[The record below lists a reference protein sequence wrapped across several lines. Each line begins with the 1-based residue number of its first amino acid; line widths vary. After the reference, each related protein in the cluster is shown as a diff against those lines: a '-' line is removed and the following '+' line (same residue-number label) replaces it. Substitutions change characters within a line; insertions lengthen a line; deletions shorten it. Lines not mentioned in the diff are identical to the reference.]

1 MKKRF
6 DDKEYKSLK
15 LSEEE
20 KDAIRSYTGLFHE
33 IINNILEP
41 GIDNEKDFYKKS
53 CLNEYDSETIERAIR
68 TITQLYSALYKNLIQ
83 EGDFKENKYAC
94 AYRGTT
100 VQDVSRL
107 EKNEQTYR
115 FTSATYDEDMA
126 SGYFSLN
133 WDNPASMKLDI
144 RQGVPYIYLSRAL
157 EEYGNNW
164 EKEIILAPFLKLESI
179 QKRMSIK
186 IDKTSGANYLKRY
199 WITLSKQELPEISE
213 EEEQELET
221 YLIKTA
227 KDQYSRIIEVLT
239 SGDII
244 YEKQEVWEI
253 RLKSARR
260 WLSEAKSEQEKKS
273 AREDIK
279 YIMEELERA
288 ERETKENGEQNE
300 QLLKQIEEWKGK
312 MQVLCMSRCRKV
324 EKEIDRQVEIEN
336 QKYEIERKKKEEA
349 KRIAYE
355 VESRESVK
363 SSILTIDEE
372 MQMKEQLVQ
381 KAIGSQNKIKQIAE
395 NLGVKCYEYIKA
407 PEELIQV
414 LEQLREKIKE
424 AVGMAKQKLERGK
437 YNWGWYT
444 IAIFMEEVS
453 EEIQHHINTQV
464 LLDIEEKQENALNK
478 GIFDKFHS
486 IKAEVDSS
494 KLKYELD
501 TIKNRGGIR
510 RFFDKITG
518 KEEKKQERAI
528 QIETILKQINSYR
541 ENIRE
546 NRDSEPSRNYD
557 IIDILAD
564 MEIFIRENSNS
575 EELKG
580 KVTEIILLQKRIKE
594 SLKISPETIEEVI
607 ESKHKLK
614 MPIPIKKG
622 TKVIQTE
629 EEKAKSFLIDNGY
642 QQSIQPEN
650 GLEKYQVS
658 SFSSEI
664 ESILSSMRMAIRM
677 INNRIYDEKGASDAQ
692 QVISEDE
699 VGFNLTS

>member
-6 DDKEYKSLK
+6 YDKEYKSLK

-20 KDAIRSYTGLFHE
+20 KEAIRSYTGLFHE

-53 CLNEYDSETIERAIR
+53 CLIEYDSETIERAIR

-83 EGDFKENKYAC
+83 EGDFKEYKYAC

-144 RQGVPYIYLSRAL
+144 KQGVPYIYLSRAL

-213 EEEQELET
+213 EEELELET
-221 YLIKTA
+221 YLIKTV
-227 KDQYSRIIEVLT
+227 KDQYSRIIKVLT

-260 WLSEAKSEQEKKS
+260 WFSEAKSEQEKKS

-288 ERETKENGEQNE
+288 EKETKENGEQNE

-312 MQVLCMSRCRKV
+312 MQALCMSRCRKV

-336 QKYEIERKKKEEA
+336 QQFEIERKKKEEA
-349 KRIAYE
+349 ERIAYE
-355 VESRESVK
+355 TESRESVK
-363 SSILTIDEE
+363 SSVLTIDEE
-372 MQMKEQLVQ
+372 MQRKEQLVQ

-437 YNWGWYT
+437 YNWGYYT
-444 IAIFMEEVS
+444 IAMFMEEVS
-453 EEIQHHINTQV
+453 EEIQHHINTQG

-478 GIFDKFHS
+478 GIFDKFYS

-501 TIKNRGGIR
+501 TIKNRGRIR

-518 KEEKKQERAI
+518 KEEQKQERAI

-557 IIDILAD
+557 IIDILSD

-575 EELKG
+575 EELKE

-622 TKVIQTE
+622 TEVIQTE

-642 QQSIQPEN
+642 QQSIKPEN

-664 ESILSSMRMAIRM
+664 ESISSSMRMAIRM
-677 INNRIYDEKGASDAQ
+677 IDNRIYDEKGKSDAQ

-699 VGFNLTS
+699 FGFNLTS